1 MPNMSYCRFINTRSD
16 LNECLD
22 AICNDER
29 LSGSEV
35 RAGINMFKEFL
46 DFCRDHGII
55 SGYDGE
61 TVEALLN
68 GLKEKEEVDDE

>member
-1 MPNMSYCRFINTRSD
+1 MPNMSYCRFTNTRSD

-22 AICNDER
+22 AICDNKM
-29 LSGSEV
+29 LSGFEV

-46 DFCRDHGII
+46 DFCQEHGII

-61 TVEALLN
+61 TVDALFN
-68 GLKEKEEVDDE
+68 GLREKENEDE